1 MPDDSGLS
9 VIKLNL
15 RLDPFSEET
24 GQQSP
29 GPKVPQD
36 EGRRLV
42 CGGRGGGPQ
51 GAAGREAGRICAQL
65 HDCAGGLLHTREDWK
80 VSLVWFF
87 GFYFFLGM
95 HRSIQNK

>member
-1 MPDDSGLS
+1 MLDYSGPS
-9 VIKLNL
+9 VLMLNL
-15 RLDPFSEET
+15 RLEPFSEET

-29 GPKVPQD
+29 GPEVPQG

-51 GAAGREAGRICAQL
+51 GAAGRQAGRLRAQL
-65 HDCAGGLLHTREDWK
+65 HVRAGGLLHTREDWK

-87 GFYFFLGM
+87 CLYFFFPEYLT
-95 HRSIQNK
+95 QV